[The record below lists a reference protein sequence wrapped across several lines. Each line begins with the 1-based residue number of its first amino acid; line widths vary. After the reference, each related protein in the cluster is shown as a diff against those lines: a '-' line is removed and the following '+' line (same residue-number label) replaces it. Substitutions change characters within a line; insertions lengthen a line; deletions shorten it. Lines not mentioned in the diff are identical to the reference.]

1 MPSGSS
7 LLRLA
12 ILLFICLVL
21 TTGEAR
27 AQEPDDH
34 GDTLL
39 DATSLTL
46 GATVTGVISPA
57 GDTDLFRFEIPGT
70 TETTDVWIYTQGGIS
85 DSVGALYDGKGTR
98 IASNDDSALSTNAP
112 HFYIGAN
119 LGPGTYYV
127 AVSGYRTVTGPYS
140 LHTRTAADQGG
151 TVPSPGERAADL
163 TPGAPVEGIIGPGWE
178 QDVFRIDLSAA
189 SGPTDVVLYT
199 TGNVDTIGEILDDNS
214 RQIASNDDSILSD
227 ERYDFFLGAVL
238 EPGVYYIFVSGYGTS
253 TGPYKLHSWTGTDQ
267 PGSRASSAALR
278 LESEQLGIIGSST
291 DEDYFRITLS
301 KDADLQVYA
310 TGPVDT
316 AGELFDSSG
325 NRLAYNDDSA
335 FSLGSGSFFIAKSL
349 SPGTYYVAVS
359 GFAGETG
366 PYRVYAQSVAD
377 QTNVQLPRGR
387 DAAAELTLRV
397 PVIGLIDPGADADL
411 FKLELTHSRE
421 VFIYTAGDVDTVGEL
436 FKSDGTTLLAQN
448 DDHSAGAGLN
458 FFIGRELDAGTYY
471 IRVQGYQ
478 PPVHEA
484 RGEPETG
491 PYALFAEPVLPV
503 ELVDI
508 GQRIITE
515 GYIAEVYDENYYKID
530 IANTADVWIFDT
542 GALDTVGT
550 LYDSNFNK
558 IAFNDDSLIL
568 GRYRAFHIRE
578 TLDPGNYYVKAGSF
592 GTDTGIYAVHF
603 YAVTEPHNNSETSA
617 ALLEPGLPTAGTID
631 PSGQGDYFRLDFT
644 ENTNIFLY
652 GRSVS
657 GAFIKGEVLDRQ
669 GNTVGVNEDVLF
681 RDDGFIIRDTF
692 APGTYY
698 VKVTTPPGAA
708 SLPVLYTI
716 HAFKDAGYNAFVT
729 GCTAGTAGL
738 TTPGLTLTAGDDL
751 YTCQWHLKNHEDEGE
766 DINVEPVWAK
776 GITGQGVNVAV
787 VDDGMDHYHEDLAP
801 NVYASRNFD
810 YTGEGDV
817 HHSFEH
823 HGTAVAGVIAA
834 RDNSF
839 GVRGVAPR
847 ATIHGHNFL
856 TAKTVFS
863 ETDSMTRN
871 RIVTAV
877 SNNSWGPVDGPGLG
891 SADAFWE
898 SAVETG
904 VKEGYGGKG
913 VFYAFS
919 AGNGALRGDEANLD
933 EVGNFYAV
941 TAVCAVNDRGRRSN
955 FSEPGASLWVC
966 APSNDLRG
974 SYRGIVTTENSDR
987 YRNTFGGTS
996 AAAPIVSGVAALLR
1010 QANPD
1015 LTWRDLKLV
1024 LAASARKNDPANSGW
1039 EDGAQKYGPDSATD
1053 VYTFN
1058 HEYGFGVVD
1067 AAAAVALADG
1077 WTTVAPLE
1085 REEVESAKLD
1095 RPIPDASA
1103 TGAST
1108 MVSHTLMVNTGI
1120 EFIEF
1125 VEVRASFLHSSF
1137 RDLEIELVSP
1147 SGKASKLL
1155 SHYDPDDLIPLIGE
1169 IRFGSAR
1176 HLGENPNGRWTLRVT
1191 DRIPGGTGSLESW
1204 TIKVYGHRPAPAAP
1218 TVDSVT
1224 PGRDTLTVA
1233 WSAPAVTRAS
1243 AVAAYDLRYIPTSAD
1258 ETDDANWTVVENVW
1272 TAAGG
1277 GALTHNLTGLVSGVQ
1292 YDVQARAVNAAGPGP
1307 WSETVTG
1314 IPAIGAYGCSGA
1326 AVPSPTINPALV
1338 NDCEALLDLR
1348 DTLANGAPLNWSASL
1363 PLAYWDGVIMGG
1375 SPPRIIGLKL
1385 SEKALAGHIPSGLGS
1400 LTALQFLNLSDNGL
1414 TWTIPPSLGNLRNLE
1429 RLYLSEN
1436 QLTGPVPSWL
1446 GGLTN
1451 LTHLS
1456 LWGNQLT
1463 GPIPSSLGNL
1473 ANLEF
1478 LSLSR
1483 NPLGG
1488 EIPPQLGKLRNLERM
1503 ILNEARLT
1511 GPVPSW
1517 LGNLTSLTI
1526 LDLGGN
1532 QLTGPIPADL
1542 GNLHSLERLD
1552 LSENRLTG
1560 PIPSWLGGLTNLVE
1574 LSLWGNGLTGPVPS
1588 SLGNLV
1594 FLVLLSL
1601 SQNPLGGE
1609 IPPELGNLR
1618 SLERLYLNENRL
1630 TGPIPSWLGDLAG
1643 LTVLSLRGN
1652 ELTGPIPSSLGGLT
1666 NLEVL
1671 SLSRNP
1677 LGGTIPP
1684 RLGKLRNLKQM
1695 HLDQTQL
1702 TGPIPVELGGLANL
1716 EILELS
1722 HNELTGLVPHQ
1733 LVSLANVVELS
1744 LSENRLRGQIPFR
1757 MGDLANLQELE
1768 LNRNQLTGEIPSS
1781 LGNLHDLER
1790 LSLSENQLTGPI
1802 PSSLGNLHNL
1812 ERLYLNGNLLIGPI
1826 PSWLGDLIS
1835 LTVLTIGGNQ
1845 LTGPIPSSLGDLTDL
1860 EGLYLYENQLTGPI
1874 PARLGNLT
1882 SLTVLSLPGNRL
1894 TGPIPSSLGN
1904 LTDLEGL
1911 YLNDNQLTGPIPAW
1925 LGDLASLAA
1934 LSLSQNPLGGAI
1946 PPELGN
1952 LRNLVRLHLNDNQ
1965 LTGEPPSALGNLRDL
1980 EWLYLNG
1987 NRLTGPIPAWIED
2000 FASLQHLRL
2009 EQNLFTGKIPPWLA
2023 NLDNLEVLYLA
2034 QDGLT
2039 GCIPKE
2045 LRAVADND
2053 LAGVGL
2059 VHCDVLLS
2067 GLSIRPGTLAPQ
2079 FDPYR
2084 SEYTVLASASRIT
2097 VTPANEY
2104 GADFRFLDVNDVEI
2118 ADADGASDGH
2128 QIDLADGDTTVKV
2141 KVVSQDQAAS
2151 HTYTVIVT
2159 LEDVISR
2166 YDKDGDGRISKD
2178 EVIAA
2183 IRDYFKGIIT
2193 KDQTIAVIRVYFSS
2207 V

>member
-1 MPSGSS
+1 MP
-7 LLRLA
+7 LA
-12 ILLFICLVL
+12 VLLFFCLLL

-27 AQEPDDH
+27 AQIPDDH
-34 GDTLL
+34 GNTLPG
-39 DATSLTL
+39 ATALTL
-46 GATVTGVISPA
+46 GTTVTGLISPG
-57 GDTDLFRFEIPGT
+57 GDMDVFRFEITGAA
-70 TETTDVWIYTQGGIS
+70 TDVWIYTQGGIS
-85 DSVGALYDGKGTR
+85 DSFGALYDGNGTQ
-98 IASNDDSALSTNAP
+98 IASSDDSALSTKTS

-140 LHTRTAADQGG
+140 LHTRTGSDQGG

-163 TPGAPVEGIIGPGWE
+163 TLGTPVEGIIGPGWE

-199 TGNVDTIGEILDDNS
+199 TGNVDTIGEILDDTS
-214 RQIASNDDSILSD
+214 RQLASNDDSILSD
-227 ERYDFFLGAVL
+227 QSFDFFLGAVL
-238 EPGVYYIFVSGYGTS
+238 EPGVYYIFVSGYRTS

-267 PGSRASSAALR
+267 PGSRASSAALP

-301 KDADLQVYA
+301 EDADLQVYA

-325 NRLAYNDDSA
+325 NRLAYNDDSG

-448 DDHSAGAGLN
+448 DDHSAGVGLN

-491 PYALFAEPVLPV
+491 PYALFAEPVPSV
-503 ELVDI
+503 ELETI
-508 GQRIITE
+508 PLEIIFE
-515 GYIAEVYDENYYKID
+515 GYIAEVYDEGYYKID

-592 GTDTGIYAVHF
+592 GTDTGRYAVHF

-617 ALLEPGLPTAGTID
+617 APLEPGLPTAGTID
-631 PSGQGDYFRLDFT
+631 PSGQGDYFRLEFT

-657 GAFIKGEVLDRQ
+657 GAFIKGEVLDSQ
-669 GNTVGVNEDVLF
+669 GNTVGVNEDALF

-729 GCTAGTAGL
+729 GCAAGTAGL
-738 TTPGLTLTAGDDL
+738 TTPGLTLMAGDDL
-751 YTCQWHLKNHEDEGE
+751 YACQWHLKNHEDEGE
-766 DINVEPVWAK
+766 DINVEPVWAE

-856 TAKTVFS
+856 AAQTVFS

-913 VFYAFS
+913 VFYAFA

-1039 EDGAQKYGPDSATD
+1039 EDGAFKYGSNTER
-1053 VYTFN
+1053 YHFN
-1058 HEYGFGVVD
+1058 REYGFGVVD
-1067 AAAAVALADG
+1067 ATAAVALADG
-1077 WTTVAPLE
+1077 WTTVPPLE
-1085 REEVESAKLD
+1085 SAEAVSRSLNARVPDPTPGGANIVSIRAIMVEAIILD
-1095 RPIPDASA
+1095 TD
-1103 TGAST
+1103 
-1108 MVSHTLMVNTGI
+1108 I
-1120 EFIEF
+1120 EFTEF
-1125 VEVRASFLHSSF
+1125 VEIEVNFSHPSF
-1137 RDLEIELVSP
+1137 RDLGIELVSP
-1147 SGKASKLL
+1147 SGKVSKLL
-1155 SHYDPDDLIPLIGE
+1155 SHYDSDEPIPLNGE
-1169 IRFGSAR
+1169 IRFGSAK
-1176 HLGENPNGRWTLRVT
+1176 HLGENPNGRWTLEVS
-1191 DRIPGGTGSLESW
+1191 DYIPGLAGTFESW

-1233 WSAPAVTRAS
+1233 WSAPAVTRGS

-1277 GALTHNLTGLVSGVQ
+1277 GALTYNLTGLVSGVQ

-1314 IPAIGAYGCSGA
+1314 IPVIGAYGCSGA
-1326 AVPSPTINPALV
+1326 AVPSSIINPALV

-1400 LTALQFLNLSDNGL
+1400 LTALQVLDLSDNGL
-1414 TWTIPPSLGNLRNLE
+1414 TGTIPTELGSLTALQVLDLSDNGLTGTIPPSLGNLRNLE

-1446 GGLTN
+1446 GSLTN

-1517 LGNLTSLTI
+1517 LGNLTSLTV

-1542 GNLHSLERLD
+1542 GNLRSLERLY

-1560 PIPSWLGGLTNLVE
+1560 PIPSWLGGLINLVE
-1574 LSLWGNGLTGPVPS
+1574 LSLWGNGLTGPV
-1588 SLGNLV
+1588 
-1594 FLVLLSL
+1594 
-1601 SQNPLGGE
+1601 
-1609 IPPELGNLR
+1609 R
-1618 SLERLYLNENRL
+1618 
-1630 TGPIPSWLGDLAG
+1630 
-1643 LTVLSLRGN
+1643 
-1652 ELTGPIPSSLGGLT
+1652 
-1666 NLEVL
+1666 
-1671 SLSRNP
+1671 
-1677 LGGTIPP
+1677 
-1684 RLGKLRNLKQM
+1684 
-1695 HLDQTQL
+1695 
-1702 TGPIPVELGGLANL
+1702 
-1716 EILELS
+1716 
-1722 HNELTGLVPHQ
+1722 
-1733 LVSLANVVELS
+1733 
-1744 LSENRLRGQIPFR
+1744 
-1757 MGDLANLQELE
+1757 
-1768 LNRNQLTGEIPSS
+1768 
-1781 LGNLHDLER
+1781 
-1790 LSLSENQLTGPI
+1790 
-1802 PSSLGNLHNL
+1802 
-1812 ERLYLNGNLLIGPI
+1812 
-1826 PSWLGDLIS
+1826 
-1835 LTVLTIGGNQ
+1835 
-1845 LTGPIPSSLGDLTDL
+1845 
-1860 EGLYLYENQLTGPI
+1860 
-1874 PARLGNLT
+1874 
-1882 SLTVLSLPGNRL
+1882 
-1894 TGPIPSSLGN
+1894 
-1904 LTDLEGL
+1904 
-1911 YLNDNQLTGPIPAW
+1911 
-1925 LGDLASLAA
+1925 
-1934 LSLSQNPLGGAI
+1934 
-1946 PPELGN
+1946 
-1952 LRNLVRLHLNDNQ
+1952 
-1965 LTGEPPSALGNLRDL
+1965 
-1980 EWLYLNG
+1980 
-1987 NRLTGPIPAWIED
+1987 
-2000 FASLQHLRL
+2000 
-2009 EQNLFTGKIPPWLA
+2009 PPWA
-2023 NLDNLEVLYLA
+2023 TWSTWNYCPCRR
-2034 QDGLT
+2034 T
-2039 GCIPKE
+2039 
-2045 LRAVADND
+2045 RW
-2053 LAGVGL
+2053 AG
-2059 VHCDVLLS
+2059 
-2067 GLSIRPGTLAPQ
+2067 R
-2079 FDPYR
+2079 YR
-2084 SEYTVLASASRIT
+2084 R
-2097 VTPANEY
+2097 NW
-2104 GADFRFLDVNDVEI
+2104 
-2118 ADADGASDGH
+2118 
-2128 QIDLADGDTTVKV
+2128 
-2141 KVVSQDQAAS
+2141 
-2151 HTYTVIVT
+2151 
-2159 LEDVISR
+2159 VIS
-2166 YDKDGDGRISKD
+2166 
-2178 EVIAA
+2178 AA
-2183 IRDYFKGIIT
+2183 WSGCTST
-2193 KDQTIAVIRVYFSS
+2193 KTG
-2207 V
+2207 